1 MTNKLYKLMNWPQIE
16 EITYSECDNPHKLLG
31 PHKQGSKMLVQAYFP
46 GAEKVTIHWKKT
58 GQVGEAFLTDVPME
72 LADEEGY
79 FAALVNAG
87 KMSPYEYVVEYG
99 KTKEHAAYRRICGD
113 AYRHVPQITKEDMDR
128 FAAGIHYTIY
138 EKLGAHPMEL
148 DGDAGTYFA
157 VWAPNAMRV
166 SVVGDFNEWD
176 GRIHQMRRLGDSGI
190 FELFIPGAEVGDCYK
205 YELKIKGGLT
215 YLKADPYG
223 NAAQKRPETASV
235 IADIRNY
242 QWEDD
247 EFLKSRE
254 KYQCGNAP
262 VSVYEMYLGSFVTP
276 GEGQDY
282 VNYREIAPKV
292 IEYVKKMGYTHVE
305 LLPVMEYPYDPSWG
319 YQITC
324 YYAPTHRYGAP
335 EDLKY
340 FIDEAHRAGIGV
352 ILDWVP
358 AHFPKDANGLYEFDG
373 TCCYELS
380 DPTMNEHP
388 DWTTRIYDYGKPEVR
403 SFLISNACYWIS
415 QFHADGIRVDAVASM
430 LYLDYNRP
438 NYKPNRFGGRENLEA
453 IDFLRQLNAAAFQ
466 AEPSVMMIAEESTAF
481 PLITKPDYDGGLG
494 FLFKWNM
501 GWMNDMLRYMSL
513 DPLYR
518 KGDHNALTFSMTYA
532 FSENFILPL
541 SHDEVVHGK
550 CSLIGKMPGNYD
562 DKFNN
567 LRVLYAYQM
576 AHPGK
581 KLNFMGSEFAQFIEW
596 NFKQGLDW
604 LLLGYEKHEKMQ
616 HFVRTLNQFYLEHR
630 ELWENDSD
638 WGGYEWIEPDDRDN
652 SVIAFRRKDRKGR
665 ELVVVCN
672 FCPVLREN
680 YRLGLPKQ
688 GWYVPVLNTDD
699 EAFGGYGFKPE
710 IVRTEKTPS
719 HNQKQSGLFRIPP
732 MSVCFY
738 RYTRARP
745 QTKP

>member
-1 MTNKLYKLMNWPQIE
+1 MEQFK
-16 EITYSECDNPHKLLG
+16 
-31 PHKQGSKMLVQAYFP
+31 
-46 GAEKVTIHWKKT
+46 
-58 GQVGEAFLTDVPME
+58 AFLEQFHTTGV
-72 LADEEGY
+72 
-79 FAALVNAG
+79 
-87 KMSPYEYVVEYG
+87 S
-99 KTKEHAAYRRICGD
+99 D
-113 AYRHVPQITKEDMDR
+113 AYR
-128 FAAGIHYTIY
+128 F
-138 EKLGAHPMEL
+138 LGCHAQNR
-148 DGDAGTYFA
+148 DGVDGFVFRT
-157 VWAPNAMRV
+157 WAPRAQSVRV
-166 SVVGDFNEWD
+166 TGDFNFWNEEDLPMQPVGCGVWEAFSRFAQPGQRYKLCIKTKD
-176 GRIHQMRRLGDSGI
+176 GRT
-190 FELFIPGAEVGDCYK
+190 VYK
-205 YELKIKGGLT
+205 T
-215 YLKADPYG
+215 DPYG
-223 NAAQKRPETASV
+223 NRCGVLPDTAS
-235 IADIRNY
+235 IIEA
-242 QWEDD
+242 EDGFVWHD
-247 EFLKSRE
+247 GLYRARRRKEKILNRPVNIYEVHAGSWKRHEDGSVLSFRE
-254 KYQCGNAP
+254 LAQQLVP
-262 VSVYEMYLGSFVTP
+262 
-276 GEGQDY
+276 Y
-282 VNYREIAPKV
+282 VRD
-292 IEYVKKMGYTHVE
+292 MGYTHIE
-305 LLPVMEYPYDPSWG
+305 LLPVMEYPYDQSWG

-466 AEPSVMMIAEESTAF
+466 TEPAVMMIAEESTAF

-501 GWMNDMLRYMSL
+501 GWMNDMLQYMSL

-596 NFKQGLDW
+596 NLKQGLDW
-604 LLLGYEKHEKMQ
+604 LLLGYEKHQKMQ
-616 HFVRTLNQFYLEHR
+616 QFVKTLNRFYLENR
-630 ELWENDSD
+630 ELWEVDTGWD
-638 WGGYEWIEPDDRDN
+638 GYEWIEPDDRDR

-699 EAFGGYGFKPE
+699 EAFGGYGFAPE
-710 IVRTEKTPS
+710 TVRTEKKPS
-719 HNQKQSGLFRIPP
+719 HGQMQSGLFRVPP

-738 RYTRARP
+738 RYHRARP

>member
-1 MTNKLYKLMNWPQIE
+1 MEQFK
-16 EITYSECDNPHKLLG
+16 
-31 PHKQGSKMLVQAYFP
+31 
-46 GAEKVTIHWKKT
+46 
-58 GQVGEAFLTDVPME
+58 AFLEQFHTTGV
-72 LADEEGY
+72 
-79 FAALVNAG
+79 
-87 KMSPYEYVVEYG
+87 S
-99 KTKEHAAYRRICGD
+99 D
-113 AYRHVPQITKEDMDR
+113 AYR
-128 FAAGIHYTIY
+128 F
-138 EKLGAHPMEL
+138 LGCHAQNR
-148 DGDAGTYFA
+148 DGVDGFVFRT
-157 VWAPNAMRV
+157 WAPQAQSVRV
-166 SVVGDFNEWD
+166 TGDFNFWNEEDLPMQPVGCGVWEAFSRFAQPGQRYKLCIKTKD
-176 GRIHQMRRLGDSGI
+176 GRT
-190 FELFIPGAEVGDCYK
+190 VYK
-205 YELKIKGGLT
+205 T
-215 YLKADPYG
+215 DPYG
-223 NAAQKRPETASV
+223 NRCGVLPDTAS
-235 IADIRNY
+235 IIEA
-242 QWEDD
+242 EDGFVWHD
-247 EFLKSRE
+247 GLYRARRRKEKILNRPVNIYEVHAGSWKRHEDGSVLSFRE
-254 KYQCGNAP
+254 LAQQLVP
-262 VSVYEMYLGSFVTP
+262 
-276 GEGQDY
+276 
-282 VNYREIAPKV
+282 
-292 IEYVKKMGYTHVE
+292 YVKDMGYTHIE
-305 LLPVMEYPYDPSWG
+305 LMPVMEYPYDPSWG

-466 AEPSVMMIAEESTAF
+466 TEPAVMMIAEESTAF

-501 GWMNDMLRYMSL
+501 GWMNDMLQYMSL

-604 LLLGYEKHEKMQ
+604 LLLDYEKHEKMQ
-616 HFVRTLNQFYLEHR
+616 QFVKTLNRFYLENR
-630 ELWENDSD
+630 ELWEVDTGWD
-638 WGGYEWIEPDDRDN
+638 GYEWIEPDDRDR

-699 EAFGGYGFKPE
+699 EAFGGYGFAPE
-710 IVRTEKTPS
+710 TVRTEKKPS
-719 HNQKQSGLFRIPP
+719 HGQMQSGLFRVPP

-738 RYTRARP
+738 RYHRARP

>member
-1 MTNKLYKLMNWPQIE
+1 MEQFK
-16 EITYSECDNPHKLLG
+16 
-31 PHKQGSKMLVQAYFP
+31 
-46 GAEKVTIHWKKT
+46 
-58 GQVGEAFLTDVPME
+58 AFLEQFHTTGV
-72 LADEEGY
+72 
-79 FAALVNAG
+79 
-87 KMSPYEYVVEYG
+87 S
-99 KTKEHAAYRRICGD
+99 D
-113 AYRHVPQITKEDMDR
+113 AYR
-128 FAAGIHYTIY
+128 F
-138 EKLGAHPMEL
+138 LGCHAQNR
-148 DGDAGTYFA
+148 DGVDGFVFRT
-157 VWAPNAMRV
+157 WAPRAQSVRV
-166 SVVGDFNEWD
+166 TGDFNFWNEEDLPMQPVGCGVWEAFSRFAQPGQRYKLCIKTKD
-176 GRIHQMRRLGDSGI
+176 GRT
-190 FELFIPGAEVGDCYK
+190 VYK
-205 YELKIKGGLT
+205 T
-215 YLKADPYG
+215 DPYG
-223 NAAQKRPETASV
+223 NRCGVLPDTAS
-235 IADIRNY
+235 IIEA
-242 QWEDD
+242 EDGFVWHD
-247 EFLKSRE
+247 GLYRARRRKEKILNRPVNIYEVHAGSWKRHEDGSVLSFRE
-254 KYQCGNAP
+254 LAQQLVP
-262 VSVYEMYLGSFVTP
+262 
-276 GEGQDY
+276 Y
-282 VNYREIAPKV
+282 VRD
-292 IEYVKKMGYTHVE
+292 MGYTHIE

-403 SFLISNACYWIS
+403 SSLISNACYWIS

-466 AEPSVMMIAEESTAF
+466 TEPAVMMIAEESTAF

-501 GWMNDMLRYMSL
+501 GWMNDMLQYMSL

-604 LLLGYEKHEKMQ
+604 LLLGYEKHRKMQ
-616 HFVRTLNQFYLEHR
+616 QFVKTLNRFYLENR
-630 ELWENDSD
+630 ELWEVDTGWD
-638 WGGYEWIEPDDRDN
+638 GYEWIEPDDRDR

-699 EAFGGYGFKPE
+699 EAFGGYGFAPE
-710 IVRTEKTPS
+710 TVRTEKKPS
-719 HNQKQSGLFRIPP
+719 HGQMQSGLFRVPP

-738 RYTRARP
+738 RYHRARP

>member
-1 MTNKLYKLMNWPQIE
+1 MEQFK
-16 EITYSECDNPHKLLG
+16 
-31 PHKQGSKMLVQAYFP
+31 
-46 GAEKVTIHWKKT
+46 
-58 GQVGEAFLTDVPME
+58 AFLEQFHTTGV
-72 LADEEGY
+72 
-79 FAALVNAG
+79 
-87 KMSPYEYVVEYG
+87 S
-99 KTKEHAAYRRICGD
+99 D
-113 AYRHVPQITKEDMDR
+113 AYR
-128 FAAGIHYTIY
+128 F
-138 EKLGAHPMEL
+138 LGCHAQNR
-148 DGDAGTYFA
+148 DGVDGFVFRT
-157 VWAPNAMRV
+157 WAPQAQSVRV
-166 SVVGDFNEWD
+166 TGDFNFWNEEDLPMQPVGCGVWEAFSRFAQPGQRYKLCIKTKD
-176 GRIHQMRRLGDSGI
+176 GRT
-190 FELFIPGAEVGDCYK
+190 VYK
-205 YELKIKGGLT
+205 T
-215 YLKADPYG
+215 DPYG
-223 NAAQKRPETASV
+223 NRCGVLPDTAS
-235 IADIRNY
+235 IIEA
-242 QWEDD
+242 EDGFVWHD
-247 EFLKSRE
+247 GLYRARRRKEKILNRPVNIYEVHAGSWKRHEDGSVLSFRE
-254 KYQCGNAP
+254 LAQQLVP
-262 VSVYEMYLGSFVTP
+262 
-276 GEGQDY
+276 Y
-282 VNYREIAPKV
+282 VRD
-292 IEYVKKMGYTHVE
+292 MGYTHIE

-340 FIDEAHRAGIGV
+340 FIDEAHKAGIGV

-403 SFLISNACYWIS
+403 SCLISNACYWIS

-466 AEPSVMMIAEESTAF
+466 TEPAVMMIAEESTAF

-501 GWMNDMLRYMSL
+501 GWMNDMLQYMSL

-604 LLLGYEKHEKMQ
+604 LLLGYEKHQKMQ
-616 HFVRTLNQFYLEHR
+616 QFVKTLNRFYLENR
-630 ELWENDSD
+630 ELWEVDTGWD
-638 WGGYEWIEPDDRDN
+638 GYEWIEPDDRDR

-699 EAFGGYGFKPE
+699 EAFGGYGFAPE
-710 IVRTEKTPS
+710 TVRTEKKPS
-719 HNQKQSGLFRIPP
+719 HGQMQSGLFRVPP

-738 RYTRARP
+738 RYHRARP

>member
-1 MTNKLYKLMNWPQIE
+1 MLPDTAIIIEAEGGFVWHDGLYRARRRKEKILNRPVNIYE
-16 EITYSECDNPHKLLG
+16 VHA
-31 PHKQGSKMLVQAYFP
+31 GS
-46 GAEKVTIHWKKT
+46 WKRHED
-58 GQVGEAFLTDVPME
+58 GSVLSFRE
-72 LADEEGY
+72 LAQQ
-79 FAALVNAG
+79 LV
-87 KMSPYEYVVEYG
+87 P
-99 KTKEHAAYRRICGD
+99 
-113 AYRHVPQITKEDMDR
+113 
-128 FAAGIHYTIY
+128 
-138 EKLGAHPMEL
+138 
-148 DGDAGTYFA
+148 
-157 VWAPNAMRV
+157 
-166 SVVGDFNEWD
+166 
-176 GRIHQMRRLGDSGI
+176 
-190 FELFIPGAEVGDCYK
+190 
-205 YELKIKGGLT
+205 
-215 YLKADPYG
+215 
-223 NAAQKRPETASV
+223 
-235 IADIRNY
+235 
-242 QWEDD
+242 
-247 EFLKSRE
+247 
-254 KYQCGNAP
+254 
-262 VSVYEMYLGSFVTP
+262 
-276 GEGQDY
+276 
-282 VNYREIAPKV
+282 
-292 IEYVKKMGYTHVE
+292 YVKDMGYTHIE
-305 LLPVMEYPYDPSWG
+305 LMPVMEYPYDPSWG

-324 YYAPTHRYGAP
+324 YYAPTYRYGAP

-340 FIDEAHRAGIGV
+340 FIDEAHKAGIGV

-466 AEPSVMMIAEESTAF
+466 TEPAVMMIAEESTAF

-501 GWMNDMLRYMSL
+501 GWMNDMLQYMSL

-604 LLLGYEKHEKMQ
+604 LLLDYEKHRKMQ
-616 HFVRTLNQFYLEHR
+616 QFVKTLNRFYLENR
-630 ELWENDSD
+630 ELWEVDTGWD
-638 WGGYEWIEPDDRDN
+638 GYEWIEPDDRDR

-699 EAFGGYGFKPE
+699 EAFGGYGFAPE
-710 IVRTEKTPS
+710 TVRTEKKPS
-719 HNQKQSGLFRIPP
+719 HGQMQSGLFRVPP

-738 RYTRARP
+738 RYHRARP

>member
-1 MTNKLYKLMNWPQIE
+1 MEQFK
-16 EITYSECDNPHKLLG
+16 
-31 PHKQGSKMLVQAYFP
+31 
-46 GAEKVTIHWKKT
+46 
-58 GQVGEAFLTDVPME
+58 AFLEQFHTTGV
-72 LADEEGY
+72 
-79 FAALVNAG
+79 
-87 KMSPYEYVVEYG
+87 S
-99 KTKEHAAYRRICGD
+99 D
-113 AYRHVPQITKEDMDR
+113 AYR
-128 FAAGIHYTIY
+128 F
-138 EKLGAHPMEL
+138 LGCHAQNR
-148 DGDAGTYFA
+148 DGVDGFVFRT
-157 VWAPNAMRV
+157 WAPRAQSVRV
-166 SVVGDFNEWD
+166 TGDFNFWNEEDLPMQPVGCGVWEAFSRFAQPGQRYKLCIKTKD
-176 GRIHQMRRLGDSGI
+176 GRT
-190 FELFIPGAEVGDCYK
+190 VYK
-205 YELKIKGGLT
+205 T
-215 YLKADPYG
+215 DPYG
-223 NAAQKRPETASV
+223 NRCGVLPDTAS
-235 IADIRNY
+235 IIEA
-242 QWEDD
+242 EDGFVWHD
-247 EFLKSRE
+247 GLYRARRRKEKILNRPVNIYEVHAGSWKRHEDGSVLSFRE
-254 KYQCGNAP
+254 LAQQLVP
-262 VSVYEMYLGSFVTP
+262 
-276 GEGQDY
+276 Y
-282 VNYREIAPKV
+282 VRD
-292 IEYVKKMGYTHVE
+292 MGYTHIE

-388 DWTTRIYDYGKPEVR
+388 DCTTRIYDYGKPEVR

-466 AEPSVMMIAEESTAF
+466 TEPAVMMIAEESTAF

-501 GWMNDMLRYMSL
+501 GWMNDMLQYMSL

-604 LLLGYEKHEKMQ
+604 LLLGYEKHRKMQ
-616 HFVRTLNQFYLEHR
+616 QFVKTLNRFYLENR
-630 ELWENDSD
+630 ELWEVDTGWD
-638 WGGYEWIEPDDRDN
+638 GYEWIEPDDRDR

-699 EAFGGYGFKPE
+699 EAFGGYGFAPE
-710 IVRTEKTPS
+710 TVRTEKKPS
-719 HNQKQSGLFRIPP
+719 HGQMQSGLFRVPP

-738 RYTRARP
+738 RYHRARP

>member
-1 MTNKLYKLMNWPQIE
+1 MEQFK
-16 EITYSECDNPHKLLG
+16 
-31 PHKQGSKMLVQAYFP
+31 
-46 GAEKVTIHWKKT
+46 
-58 GQVGEAFLTDVPME
+58 AFLEQFHTTGV
-72 LADEEGY
+72 
-79 FAALVNAG
+79 
-87 KMSPYEYVVEYG
+87 S
-99 KTKEHAAYRRICGD
+99 D
-113 AYRHVPQITKEDMDR
+113 AYR
-128 FAAGIHYTIY
+128 F
-138 EKLGAHPMEL
+138 LGCHAQNR
-148 DGDAGTYFA
+148 DGVDGFVFRT
-157 VWAPNAMRV
+157 WAPQAQSVRV
-166 SVVGDFNEWD
+166 TGDFNFWNEEDLPMQPVGCGVWEAFSRFAQPGQRYKLCIKTKD
-176 GRIHQMRRLGDSGI
+176 GRT
-190 FELFIPGAEVGDCYK
+190 VYK
-205 YELKIKGGLT
+205 T
-215 YLKADPYG
+215 DPYG
-223 NAAQKRPETASV
+223 NRCGVLPDTAS
-235 IADIRNY
+235 IIEA
-242 QWEDD
+242 EDGFVWHD
-247 EFLKSRE
+247 GLYRARRRKEKILNRPVNIYEVHAGSWKRHEDGSILSFRE
-254 KYQCGNAP
+254 LAQQLVP
-262 VSVYEMYLGSFVTP
+262 
-276 GEGQDY
+276 Y
-282 VNYREIAPKV
+282 VRD
-292 IEYVKKMGYTHVE
+292 MGYTHIE
-305 LLPVMEYPYDPSWG
+305 LMPVMEYPYDPSWG

-340 FIDEAHRAGIGV
+340 FIDEAHKAGIGV

-358 AHFPKDANGLYEFDG
+358 AHFPKDENGLYEFDG

-380 DPTMNEHP
+380 DPAMNEHP

-466 AEPSVMMIAEESTAF
+466 TEPAVMMIAEESTAF

-501 GWMNDMLRYMSL
+501 GWMNDMLQYMSL
-513 DPLYR
+513 DPIYR

-604 LLLGYEKHEKMQ
+604 LLLDYEKHRKMQ
-616 HFVRTLNQFYLEHR
+616 QFVKTLNRFYLENR
-630 ELWENDSD
+630 ELWEVDTGWD
-638 WGGYEWIEPDDRDN
+638 GYEWIEPDDRDR

-699 EAFGGYGFKPE
+699 EAFGGYGFAPE
-710 IVRTEKTPS
+710 TVRTEKKPS
-719 HNQKQSGLFRIPP
+719 HGQMQSGLFRVPP

-738 RYTRARP
+738 RYHRARP

>member
-1 MTNKLYKLMNWPQIE
+1 MEQFK
-16 EITYSECDNPHKLLG
+16 
-31 PHKQGSKMLVQAYFP
+31 
-46 GAEKVTIHWKKT
+46 
-58 GQVGEAFLTDVPME
+58 AFLEQFHTTGV
-72 LADEEGY
+72 
-79 FAALVNAG
+79 
-87 KMSPYEYVVEYG
+87 S
-99 KTKEHAAYRRICGD
+99 D
-113 AYRHVPQITKEDMDR
+113 AYR
-128 FAAGIHYTIY
+128 F
-138 EKLGAHPMEL
+138 LGCHAQNR
-148 DGDAGTYFA
+148 DGVDGFVFRT
-157 VWAPNAMRV
+157 WAPQAQSVRV
-166 SVVGDFNEWD
+166 TGDFNFWNEEDLPMQPVGCGVWEAFSRFAQPGQRYKLCIKTKD
-176 GRIHQMRRLGDSGI
+176 GRT
-190 FELFIPGAEVGDCYK
+190 VYK
-205 YELKIKGGLT
+205 T
-215 YLKADPYG
+215 DPYG
-223 NAAQKRPETASV
+223 NRCGVLPDTAS
-235 IADIRNY
+235 IIEA
-242 QWEDD
+242 EDGFVWHD
-247 EFLKSRE
+247 GLYRARRRKEKILNRPVNIYEVHAGAWKRHEDGSVLSFRE
-254 KYQCGNAP
+254 LAQQLVP
-262 VSVYEMYLGSFVTP
+262 
-276 GEGQDY
+276 
-282 VNYREIAPKV
+282 
-292 IEYVKKMGYTHVE
+292 YVKDMGYTHIE
-305 LLPVMEYPYDPSWG
+305 LMPVMEYPYDPSWG

-340 FIDEAHRAGIGV
+340 FIDEAHKAGIGV

-466 AEPSVMMIAEESTAF
+466 TEPAVMMIAEESTAF

-501 GWMNDMLRYMSL
+501 GWMNDMLQYMSL

-604 LLLGYEKHEKMQ
+604 LLLDYEKHRKMQ
-616 HFVRTLNQFYLEHR
+616 QFVKTLNRFYLENR
-630 ELWENDSD
+630 ELWEVDTGWD
-638 WGGYEWIEPDDRDN
+638 GYEWIEPDDRDR

-699 EAFGGYGFKPE
+699 EAFGGYGFAPE
-710 IVRTEKTPS
+710 TVRTEKKPS
-719 HNQKQSGLFRIPP
+719 HGQAQSGLFRVPP

-738 RYTRARP
+738 RYHRARP

>member
-1 MTNKLYKLMNWPQIE
+1 MEQFK
-16 EITYSECDNPHKLLG
+16 
-31 PHKQGSKMLVQAYFP
+31 
-46 GAEKVTIHWKKT
+46 
-58 GQVGEAFLTDVPME
+58 AFLEQFHTTGV
-72 LADEEGY
+72 
-79 FAALVNAG
+79 
-87 KMSPYEYVVEYG
+87 S
-99 KTKEHAAYRRICGD
+99 D
-113 AYRHVPQITKEDMDR
+113 AYR
-128 FAAGIHYTIY
+128 F
-138 EKLGAHPMEL
+138 LGCHAQNR
-148 DGDAGTYFA
+148 DGVDGFVFRT
-157 VWAPNAMRV
+157 WAPQAQSVRV
-166 SVVGDFNEWD
+166 TGDFNFWNEEDLPMQPVGCGVWEAFSRFAQPGQRYKLCIKTRD
-176 GRIHQMRRLGDSGI
+176 GRT
-190 FELFIPGAEVGDCYK
+190 AYK
-205 YELKIKGGLT
+205 T
-215 YLKADPYG
+215 DPYG
-223 NAAQKRPETASV
+223 NRCGVLPDTAS
-235 IADIRNY
+235 IIEA
-242 QWEDD
+242 EDGFVWHD
-247 EFLKSRE
+247 GLYRARRRKEKILNRPVNIYEVHAGSWKRHEDGSVLSFRE
-254 KYQCGNAP
+254 LAQQLVP
-262 VSVYEMYLGSFVTP
+262 
-276 GEGQDY
+276 
-282 VNYREIAPKV
+282 
-292 IEYVKKMGYTHVE
+292 YVKDMGYTHIE
-305 LLPVMEYPYDPSWG
+305 LMPVMEYPYDPSWG

-466 AEPSVMMIAEESTAF
+466 TEPAVMMIAEESTAF

-501 GWMNDMLRYMSL
+501 GWMNDMLQYMSL

-604 LLLGYEKHEKMQ
+604 LLLGYEKHRKMQ
-616 HFVRTLNQFYLEHR
+616 QFVKTLNRFYLENR
-630 ELWENDSD
+630 ELWEVDTGWD
-638 WGGYEWIEPDDRDN
+638 GYEWIEPDDRDR

-699 EAFGGYGFKPE
+699 EAFGGYGFAPE
-710 IVRTEKTPS
+710 TVRTEKKPS
-719 HNQKQSGLFRIPP
+719 HGQMQSGLFRVPP

-738 RYTRARP
+738 RYHRARP